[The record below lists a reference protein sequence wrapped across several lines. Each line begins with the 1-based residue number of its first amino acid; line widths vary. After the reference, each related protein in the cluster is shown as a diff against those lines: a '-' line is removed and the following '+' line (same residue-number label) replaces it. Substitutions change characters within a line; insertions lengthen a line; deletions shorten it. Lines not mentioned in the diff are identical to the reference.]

1 MNERMNERTNG
12 MILQAVNRL
21 FNSRQQ
27 CHVQPFEKSEQL
39 YLSGGICRCLSVLL
53 TGHHSFDVAFRVHPV
68 LVRELKDQFLGCLKL
83 LCSHQPPKGLW
94 ENTSKMENTLGSL
107 PNFCQRKN

>member
-1 MNERMNERTNG
+1 MNG
-12 MILQAVNRL
+12 MILQAVNGL
-21 FNSRQQ
+21 FNSGQQ
-27 CHVQPFEKSEQL
+27 CHVQPLVKRKQL
-39 YLSGGICRCLSVLL
+39 HLNGGICGCLSVLL

-83 LCSHQPPKGLW
+83 LRSHQPPKGLW

-107 PNFCQRKN
+107 PSFYQRKNR